1 MKLGFIG
8 CGNMAGAMMGGIIKN
23 NIFKAEDVYGSDVF
37 EPSRERVKNSIS
49 DTHDTALH
57 SLYCVSG

>member
-37 EPSRERVKNSIS
+37 EPSRERVW
-49 DTHDTALH
+49 H
-57 SLYCVSG
+57 SCFR